1 MYPYANFTRLLNSRP
16 IDVTHPKA
24 YIFNEKFNHIV
35 ESYAITMKNQKK
47 ETIEIIA
54 EKRSTCIQAEWN
66 NNDNRE
72 LITGKAKRQ
81 KRMIKNSI

>member
-35 ESYAITMKNQKK
+35 ESYAITMKN
-47 ETIEIIA
+47 
-54 EKRSTCIQAEWN
+54 
-66 NNDNRE
+66 
-72 LITGKAKRQ
+72 
-81 KRMIKNSI
+81 